1 MNIKETIM
9 SAGSKALFK
18 VKKASPELLIFGGI
32 ITGGYA
38 TYKLCKQTLKVTEI
52 VDETKET
59 LEKIHTQE
67 DKLNN
72 GEEPKYEENGELVPY
87 TEEVAKRDKFIAYL
101 QCGTKIAKNYAP
113 AVGLYILSIAMILG
127 GFKIIKGRYV
137 ATMGVL
143 TATQNSF
150 KEYRKKIADK
160 YGKNIDLETLLGVEH
175 TTETE
180 EEVDKKGNIK
190 VKETEKHTA
199 TKSRDDDS
207 DFTRLFDELNAKTWK
222 NDPVA
227 NFTFLKSVEKWC
239 TNRLRTRGH
248 LFLNEVYDALGME
261 HTKTGALC
269 GWILD
274 GNGDDFVD
282 FGLDGIPRE
291 WDWYEEPN
299 MWLNFNCEGAIY
311 DKI

>member
-9 SAGSKALFK
+9 NVGSKALFK
-18 VKKASPELLIFGGI
+18 AKKVSPELLIFGGI
-32 ITGGYA
+32 ITGGAA
-38 TYKLCKQTLKVTEI
+38 TYMMCKQTLKVEGI
-52 VDETKET
+52 VDDTKEVI
-59 LEKIHTQE
+59 EKIHVQE
-67 DKLNN
+67 EKLAN
-72 GEEPKYEENGELVPY
+72 GEEPKYEENGELVSY

-113 AVGLYILSIAMILG
+113 AVGLYVLSIAMILG